1 MALPLHHIF
10 RFYYSTTPQECQL
23 FFLMLHDVLFSL
35 VVFIPRQKISKDRFF
50 GGFSGIYG
58 ILNVIEPSQVIP
70 FSLKADWCYTK
81 KVDKEKEK

>member
-1 MALPLHHIF
+1 
-10 RFYYSTTPQECQL
+10 
-23 FFLMLHDVLFSL
+23 MLHDVLFSL